1 MCNFCFYSVSTI
13 SLEFT
18 FEGISFGAG
27 ATEAWH
33 SEEVYQK
40 HGLGQILSDKE
51 KMAENGA
58 KQATGD
64 VDVVT
69 GNVVNCC
76 NANKIIIHTFYNE
89 TQKFS
94 TKVHNNLYKAL
105 RSKKEILN
113 NWILFI
119 WKLNCQAIVL
129 CRCYWSYNC
138 ILLPL
143 IHSYWNKFQ
152 WHWKWKDF

>member
-1 MCNFCFYSVSTI
+1 MSTI

-40 HGLGQILSDKE
+40 HGLGQIFSDEE

-69 GNVVNCC
+69 G
-76 NANKIIIHTFYNE
+76 KGLIIC
-89 TQKFS
+89 
-94 TKVHNNLYKAL
+94 
-105 RSKKEILN
+105 
-113 NWILFI
+113 
-119 WKLNCQAIVL
+119 KLLQ
-129 CRCYWSYNC
+129 R
-138 ILLPL
+138 
-143 IHSYWNKFQ
+143 
-152 WHWKWKDF
+152 

>member
-40 HGLGQILSDKE
+40 HGLDQ
-51 KMAENGA
+51 MAENGA

-69 GNVVNCC
+69 G
-76 NANKIIIHTFYNE
+76 KGLII
-89 TQKFS
+89 
-94 TKVHNNLYKAL
+94 L
-105 RSKKEILN
+105 
-113 NWILFI
+113 
-119 WKLNCQAIVL
+119 
-129 CRCYWSYNC
+129 
-138 ILLPL
+138 
-143 IHSYWNKFQ
+143 
-152 WHWKWKDF
+152 